1 MKLSRPRFTVQQLM
15 VAVAI
20 VGLVLGIMIE
30 RQTRFR
36 KIAAHH
42 RAEFEKI
49 IQMNA
54 HPFAGSSEEAV
65 RLEWHESMRLK
76 YESAARNP
84 WLSVEPDSPEPY
96 LP

>member
-1 MKLSRPRFTVQQLM
+1 MPHCLSTTESRSRPRFTVRRLM

-30 RQTRFR
+30 RQNRFR

-42 RAEFEKI
+42 RAEIEKI

-65 RLEWHESMRLK
+65 RLDGANR
-76 YESAARNP
+76 
-84 WLSVEPDSPEPY
+84 
-96 LP
+96 